1 MRLCTFPSALQ
12 LLTVFDETCLVSGD
26 SEIGDRLLT
35 EIVGASKSKQK
46 LFFFLGTQ
54 VLQWKHR
61 DNIVQGDW
69 CGLNCENE

>member
-46 LFFFLGTQ
+46 LFFFFGNTSTTMETQ
-54 VLQWKHR
+54 RQYST
-61 DNIVQGDW
+61 G
-69 CGLNCENE
+69 